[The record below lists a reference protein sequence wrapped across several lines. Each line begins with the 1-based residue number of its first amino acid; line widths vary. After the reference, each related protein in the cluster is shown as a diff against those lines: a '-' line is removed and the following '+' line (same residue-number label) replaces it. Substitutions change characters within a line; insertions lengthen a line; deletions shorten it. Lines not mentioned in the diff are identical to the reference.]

1 MKILLLYLSVLLSI
15 ISVVFTRHVQF
26 YLNGYECFYQEIR
39 AGTKCSLEYA
49 PISGS
54 KPHVDATL
62 EDPNQYVIY
71 RKNEQ
76 EYDYFHFTTNVTGT
90 YRVCFSN
97 IYDLMMYNNVIY
109 MDFVV
114 GDEGKMVRLSDGLT
128 PMTQVETSVVN
139 IFDAMKVVELYQ
151 NHHRIR
157 EANGRIVA
165 QSLHEKVAV
174 WSLGQGFAIICIGCI
189 QVYILRQFFTSK
201 KDDI

>member
-1 MKILLLYLSVLLSI
+1 MNFVYVNILLLLSI
-15 ISVVFTRHVQF
+15 VGVAFSRHVQF

-71 RKNEQ
+71 RKSEQ
-76 EYDYFHFTTNVTGT
+76 EYDYFHFTTNVTGV

-97 IYDLMMYNNVIY
+97 IYDVMMFNNVVY

-114 GDEGKMVRLSDGLT
+114 GDEGKMVRLSDGPT

-165 QSLHEKVAV
+165 QSLNDKVAV
-174 WSLGQGFAIICIGCI
+174 WSLGQGFAIICIGCL
-189 QVYILRQFFTSK
+189 QVYVLRQFFMSR
-201 KDDI
+201 KDEI